1 MKIEL
6 WIISWILFAVAAV
19 YWDMHRWED
28 VNPISKCHNAEILI
42 YHDRPMCTECKLY
55 CEVVDGRRGE

>member
-6 WIISWILFAVAAV
+6 WIISWVLFAVTVV
-19 YWDMHRWED
+19 YWDMHRWGD
-28 VNPISKCHNAEILI
+28 VSPISKCHNAEILI

-55 CEVVDGRRGE
+55 CELVDGRR